1 MGNCNGSTVDPGL
14 ESRLDTLPLTFSQS
28 KKSLPSDSFIVL
40 SINLLSQKLVGDE
53 LPSYR
58 WKHSEETK
66 EALLQERYRLLSG
79 FLEKVYEQTG
89 RLDIIN
95 F

>member
-1 MGNCNGSTVDPGL
+1 MGNCNGSTVDHRL
-14 ESRLDTLPLTFSQS
+14 DSRLDALPIGFS
-28 KKSLPSDSFIVL
+28 KPKNSLPSDSFIVL

-66 EALLQERYRLLSG
+66 EALL
-79 FLEKVYEQTG
+79 
-89 RLDIIN
+89 
-95 F
+95 

>member
-1 MGNCNGSTVDPGL
+1 MDNF
-14 ESRLDTLPLTFSQS
+14 PLAFPPA
-28 KKSLPSDSFIVL
+28 KNSLPSDCFIVL

-66 EALLQERYRLLSG
+66 EALLQERYRILKG
-79 FLEKVYEQTG
+79 FLEGVHEQTG
-89 RLDIIN
+89 RVDIIN